1 MNISECLEQ
10 DWAAQ
15 AELGRPADAIAR
27 DKAFFEGVFVLL
39 PDLRYANLADAEVT
53 AQNTV
58 LAYLLDAVMNVLS
71 AASAYNELLATEG
84 RIVVQPKVLH

>member
-1 MNISECLEQ
+1 MNISECLER

-27 DKAFFEGVFVLL
+27 DKAFFEGFFVLV

-53 AQNTV
+53 AQSKA
-58 LAYLLDAVMNVLS
+58 LAYLLDSALTLLG

-84 RIVVQPKVLH
+84 RIVVQPQVLH